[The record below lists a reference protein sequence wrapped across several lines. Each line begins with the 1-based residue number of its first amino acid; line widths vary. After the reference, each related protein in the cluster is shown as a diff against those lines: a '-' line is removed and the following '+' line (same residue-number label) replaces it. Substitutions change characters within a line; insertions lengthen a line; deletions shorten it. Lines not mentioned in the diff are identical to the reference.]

1 MKTRK
6 EFPLLLNSLGLVG
19 EGAEIGV
26 FRGDF
31 SAHILAHWKGERL
44 YSVDAWKHQG
54 KFLDVSDVAQEEHN
68 ENMRACMTKLQPFK
82 TRSVVVSALSVVAA
96 SSFPENDAARL
107 DFVYIDAAHD
117 YAARLDFVYIDA
129 AHDYRSVWED
139 LVAWFPRVKR
149 GGILAGHDYKNSFVR
164 KNLVEVKRAVDN
176 FFRMQELTINTT
188 TDDNLPSWFVIKK

>member
-117 YAARLDFVYIDA
+117 Y
-129 AHDYRSVWED
+129 RSVWED